1 MKTYIHKY
9 LSILGIY
16 LSFIILDILVRI
28 NLFNELN
35 YYSIYS
41 IIPNLFSSSWIILIM
56 GIIYLLPKRLKII
69 TYTISFFSIFLSMY
83 NYINSIY
90 FIIPVIIYGIT
101 IFNII
106 KETNLSRK
114 KLDLI
119 IIILTTIILSASFK
133 GIALLKLGPEVISSN
148 ETTKEYLKNTY
159 LHTKDDKKLIELS
172 GYYEYEYKSIKKNI
186 SNSFKINKDKINNN
200 YSKKN

>member
-119 IIILTTIILSASFK
+119 IIILTTIILSASLK

-172 GYYEYEYKSIKKNI
+172 GYYEYEYKSIKKSI

-200 YSKKN
+200 YSIKN